1 MIYNYPIGSI
11 LKKPLIY
18 QKAPKG
24 NESSSDHPFSGAFA
38 VSSREGR
45 FLVSSGQTPRNK
57 LQVMSDQLCWD
68 VWTIGDA
75 HASHDPCFGASGDD
89 HVHAGLKFE
98 LWKKNMFSWR
108 FDEGW
113 FIHSEFF

>member
-57 LQVMSDQLCWD
+57 LQVISDQLCWD
-68 VWTIGDA
+68 VWT
-75 HASHDPCFGASGDD
+75 
-89 HVHAGLKFE
+89 
-98 LWKKNMFSWR
+98 
-108 FDEGW
+108 
-113 FIHSEFF
+113 